1 MVHVHGKNGEGG
13 SAVVS
18 LKGGGGGAVVSLK
31 GWGECSGI
39 IEGVGGVQWYH

>member
-1 MVHVHGKNGEGG
+1 MGECSGIIEGVGG

-18 LKGGGGGAVVSLK
+18 LKGWGSAVVSLK

>member
-1 MVHVHGKNGEGG
+1 M
-13 SAVVS
+13 VS
-18 LKGGGGGAVVSLK
+18 LKGWGECSGIIEGVGGSAVVSLK